1 MRRYTL
7 VPFILAAT
15 LNMCAFHAVG
25 HGTWGCFSIVPPL
38 LIGVG
43 GMVEGLL
50 AETLFNQWLHFGAV
64 VLFNVGMWPEYALMN
79 AIPGV

>member
-1 MRRYTL
+1 M
-7 VPFILAAT
+7 
-15 LNMCAFHAVG
+15 
-25 HGTWGCFSIVPPL
+25 
-38 LIGVG
+38 G

-64 VLFNVGMWPEYALMN
+64 VLFNVGMWLEYGLMN